1 MKRDVLPFCR
11 PMMCYHFERFTL
23 GCSWHYKKD
32 VRRTRKIREKRGKAG
47 ESFEAIAVWVEM
59 KKTGRVQSDRDSW
72 REKVW
77 QGMWNQTHHG
87 GSNKEWLLALP
98 VLGSCWII
106 QCCCPFTEAWASL
119 SALCPEQGGAATH
132 IPALRAS
139 HPDKFTPS
147 FPAGVQRSFIF
158 PSSCNSVVL
167 WLGLLGCEE
176 HCDHHKIMV
185 HRVTTDFPAYFQ
197 CDFYLVRREHNF

>member
-1 MKRDVLPFCR
+1 MKWDVLPFCR
-11 PMMCYHFERFTL
+11 PTMCYHFERFML
-23 GCSWHYKKD
+23 GCSWHYRKD

-59 KKTGRVQSDRDSW
+59 KKTRRVQSDRDSW

-77 QGMWNQTHHG
+77 QGIWNQTHHG

-106 QCCCPFTEAWASL
+106 QCCCPFTEAWVSL

-147 FPAGVQRSFIF
+147 FPAGVQRSFFF
-158 PSSCNSVVL
+158 PLLAIQWCFDRGCWVV
-167 WLGLLGCEE
+167 
-176 HCDHHKIMV
+176 KST
-185 HRVTTDFPAYFQ
+185 VTTTKSWFTGSPLIFLHI
-197 CDFYLVRREHNF
+197 FSVIST

>member
-1 MKRDVLPFCR
+1 MKWDVLPFCR
-11 PMMCYHFERFTL
+11 PMMCYHFERFML
-23 GCSWHYKKD
+23 GCSWHYRKD

-47 ESFEAIAVWVEM
+47 KSFEAIAVWVEM

-106 QCCCPFTEAWASL
+106 QCCCPFTEAWVSL

-147 FPAGVQRSFIF
+147 FPAGAQRPFFF
-158 PSSCNSVVL
+158 PLLAIQWCFDWGCWVV
-167 WLGLLGCEE
+167 
-176 HCDHHKIMV
+176 KST
-185 HRVTTDFPAYFQ
+185 VTTTKSWFTGSPLIFLHI
-197 CDFYLVRREHNF
+197 FSVIST

>member
-23 GCSWHYKKD
+23 GCSWHYRKD

-147 FPAGVQRSFIF
+147 FPAGAQSSFFF
-158 PSSCNSVVL
+158 PLLAIQWCFDWGCWVV
-167 WLGLLGCEE
+167 
-176 HCDHHKIMV
+176 KST
-185 HRVTTDFPAYFQ
+185 VTTTKSWFTGSPLIFLHI
-197 CDFYLVRREHNF
+197 FSVIST

>member
-1 MKRDVLPFCR
+1 MKWDVLPFCR

-23 GCSWHYKKD
+23 GCSWHYRKD

-59 KKTGRVQSDRDSW
+59 KKTRRVQSDRDSW

-147 FPAGVQRSFIF
+147 FPAGVQRSFFF
-158 PSSCNSVVL
+158 PLLAIQWCFDWGCWVVK
-167 WLGLLGCEE
+167 CT
-176 HCDHHKIMV
+176 
-185 HRVTTDFPAYFQ
+185 VTTTKSWFTGSPLIFLHI
-197 CDFYLVRREHNF
+197 FSVIST